1 MMEPTPTFVNFNT
14 NSDGIK
20 TDVRKM
26 TETDIIKNYGRQPCL
41 ASANLEQASNEQ
53 WCDEDG
59 DCNSK
64 CPYYEQCGEKGL
76 SESQKKEY
84 AFFKRAGLLSVMD
97 DKGMLLN
104 CYPFVSLILNNCPS
118 KRRANSINRFLS
130 QIEFDRGCSESFAN
144 DWDALKTYIIPAVI
158 RNHKNLEKMRY
169 EGLFTH
175 NHTSR
180 IITTMNDILNIFVCW
195 FCHKPEM
202 ALSAF
207 NKKVH
212 AAYEKFQPLLVLKK
226 AFTKREKQTFL
237 KIFYDDFE
245 EAYQAIWFDR
255 EIEGYEQFWETGY
268 SILKSILPKK
278 KEEPIQIHLEK
289 PNVDLILEDGPE
301 EFPDSGF
308 HNEAEDEDSQ

>member
-1 MMEPTPTFVNFNT
+1 
-14 NSDGIK
+14 
-20 TDVRKM
+20 M
-26 TETDIIKNYGRQPCL
+26 TIDTIINYGCQPCL
-41 ASANLEQASNEQ
+41 SGANLEKASNEQ
-53 WCDEDG
+53 WCDDDG
-59 DCNSK
+59 NCNSK
-64 CPYYEQCGEKGL
+64 CPYYEKCGKNGL

-84 AFFKRAGLLSVMD
+84 AFFKRAGLLSVMG

-104 CYPFVSLILNNCPS
+104 CYPFVSLVLNNCPR
-118 KRRANSINRFLS
+118 KKTADRIS
-130 QIEFDRGCSESFAN
+130 QMLYEIDFKQGCSDSFAG
-144 DWDALKTYIIPAVI
+144 DWENLKTYIIPAI
-158 RNHKNLEKMRY
+158 KRNHANLEKMRFK
-169 EGLFTH
+169 GLFTH

-180 IITTMNDILNIFVCW
+180 IITTMNDILNMFVCW

-255 EIEGYEQFWETGY
+255 EIKGYEEFWETGY

-278 KEEPIQIHLEK
+278 KEKPEPNENPKVVGLIEGIWGDK
-289 PNVDLILEDGPE
+289 PKPDLVLEDGPE

-308 HNEAEDEDSQ
+308 HNEAEDDDSQ